1 MLRANVNRLLL
12 LLRMVLDVTLVIDK
26 LTLNRYCA
34 MNQNMK
40 HYKQSSSSSS
50 SGRSLCLWV

>member
-26 LTLNRYCA
+26 LRLKRYCA

-40 HYKQSSSSSS
+40 HC
-50 SGRSLCLWV
+50 R

>member
-1 MLRANVNRLLL
+1 MLSANVNRLLL

-26 LTLNRYCA
+26 LTLKRYCA

-40 HYKQSSSSSS
+40 HCNSCRQQQQQQ
-50 SGRSLCLWV
+50 